1 MFRSIKTFK
10 DLVGILSEQNSQAA
24 AAQRQ
29 SALQAKGVA
38 PGDAVRPGVSTPTGR
53 AGNLLTK
60 IDPTTLAAKIRSV
73 ETGGIFKF
81 LGDTLTAMSI
91 QKLRE
96 FNFKSQFPRGW
107 PKKGSKFI
115 YIPVVNALK
124 GSNKQGIE
132 GVVISDS
139 VAGQNLILNI
149 DFPNSSVG
157 GSINPQQN
165 NMKYAKRVVATIN
178 TQMKDNPNFSM
189 SAWEVQ
195 DIIPGKGAVRDP
207 ENSAHYQ
214 RPLTYDVTTSKFT
227 FDQAGSNDSSAPSS
241 ASKTPKGTTL
251 TLSVNDLKTKYKV
264 TNPVKNVVFRF
275 KPMPT
280 SSEVEAKIISD
291 PISVDTNT
299 GSKIDVVIVQVVK

>member
-1 MFRSIKTFK
+1 MLRSIKTFE
-10 DLVGILSEQNSQAA
+10 DLVGILNEQNSQAN

-29 SALQAKGVA
+29 STLQTKGVA

-53 AGNLLTK
+53 IGNLLTQFN
-60 IDPTTLAAKIRSV
+60 PTTLAAKIRAV

-139 VAGQNLILNI
+139 VAGQSLILNI

-165 NMKYAKRVVATIN
+165 NMKYAKRVVATID
-178 TQMKDNPNFSM
+178 TQMKDNPNLSIRG
-189 SAWEVQ
+189 WEVQ
-195 DIIPGKGAVRDP
+195 DIIPGRGAVRDP
-207 ENSAHYQ
+207 ENSAHYN

-227 FDQAGSNDSSAPSS
+227 FDQGGSTDSSGNDSSPTEGS
-241 ASKTPKGTTL
+241 TM

-264 TNPVKNVVFRF
+264 NNPAKNIVFRF
-275 KPMPT
+275 KPTPT
-280 SSEVEAKIISD
+280 SREVGVKIISD
-291 PISVDTNT
+291 PISVDTST
-299 GSKIDVVIVQVVK
+299 SGKIDVVLAKVIK